1 MYLFSGKEFITTKEA
16 ERVSGYSS
24 DHLSRLVRLGKIA
37 GRKVGRVWYIDRE
50 SLAAVQVTAG
60 EFITTREANKI
71 SGYSADY
78 LGRLGAAADIFG
90 AGVGRVWVIDP
101 RSLGAFLKGQKK
113 HKIERARALARA

>member
-78 LGRLGAAADIFG
+78 LGRLVRSGDIFG
-90 AGVGRVWVIDP
+90 RKVGRVWGIGQQ
-101 RSLGAFLKGQKK
+101 SL
-113 HKIERARALARA
+113 